1 MRLGSRSFLP
11 TGRRKAV
18 AGFGLAFV
26 IGLGATLAIG
36 AGGMYAYDQQY
47 VGRILPG
54 VHVGSVDLSGLDRD
68 EARQQLLAAHAALG
82 EGSLVLEAP
91 GAEITIAYADLD
103 RGLDVEPLLDAAM
116 AVGRA
121 PSPVDRAVAQA
132 RTAIEGVALEPAVRY
147 DAAAL
152 NAAIVKAVTPLVVAP
167 VDATLASSE
176 EGFTSTPA
184 SPGQTLSV
192 ADIQAAVAT
201 QIENLDL
208 GPELRV
214 EVVARPLAPRIDDA
228 DAAAA
233 IAAAERMAQ
242 DVEVTIGDEAWPI
255 QAKNIGAWISFRE
268 TPDGGVAPAIDTEA
282 ASTTIRSIAK
292 KIDREPKNA
301 TFLVGKS
308 GAIVGVTASN
318 DGRAVDQEATTAGLI
333 SLLEARAAGTVSATL
348 EPTLAAIAPEL
359 TTEEAE
365 KAAPRMVRISTW
377 TTYYPISEKNGFA
390 VNITIPTSIIDGTVV
405 APGEWFDFWK
415 AVGPVSREAGYKDG
429 GAILNGRT
437 EPTGA
442 LAGGICSC
450 STTLFNAAARA
461 GLEMG
466 RRENHYYYIDRY
478 PLGLDATVWKSAG
491 STQSMSFRNDTPYPI
506 LVRGINTRKGN
517 AGYVRFDL
525 YSVPTGRTV
534 SFSKP
539 IVKDVK
545 PATTITQET
554 SELKKGQRKQIE
566 WPVDG
571 RNVWVTRTVRDSSGA
586 VIHSDT
592 WYSDYK
598 RIDGIILVGT
608 GGATPKPTTTPPPS
622 ATPAPTPA
630 PTSGPT
636 PAPEPT
642 PEPSPAP

>member
-255 QAKNIGAWISFRE
+255 RANTIGAWISFRE

-630 PTSGPT
+630 PTSEPT

>member
-255 QAKNIGAWISFRE
+255 RANTIGAWISFRE

>member
-255 QAKNIGAWISFRE
+255 RAKNIGAWISFRE

-333 SLLEARAAGTVSATL
+333 SLLEARAAGTVAATL

>member
-255 QAKNIGAWISFRE
+255 RAKNIGAWISFRE